1 MLQQKHSPV
10 LSAKLSRTPGVKPQP
25 AMLKFGETAWNIA
38 DGTLYGKVL
47 DEDQNEII
55 IPIAGNGLIEWL
67 KEALFNEIEIA
78 ANQTHII
85 WKYANSDEWND
96 IVALEDISGVDGR
109 EIILSAS
116 ETHITFKYEGDSEFQ
131 NLVAL
136 SELKGQDADNI
147 ELAVS
152 TTHIIWKL
160 QGNASWNNLI
170 ALDQITGTD
179 GEDAREILISENDTH
194 ILWKYHGDP
203 SWNNLLEK
211 HPTGYSSQPEQALTG
226 NQVISKINVSDKG
239 HVTGIETRE
248 IQLPHANATVSE
260 DITAALEVG
269 GIAPGDVVQ
278 EGTSL
283 TALVKQLL
291 LTTFFPSL
299 IAPSGSLSLNFA
311 SQVEAG
317 YSGNAT
323 LTFSF
328 DRGQI
333 RGNMVDGVWNPTA
346 FQNHRAGAAT
356 AYVFNGTNNGLSNQY
371 SIGLISVGDET
382 LSYAASVSYSQ
393 GVQPLDSEGNNYS
406 SPLPGGSIAQSAS
419 VTGRRRLFFGHSSSA
434 DSSDAIRG
442 LQSSSLNPLNGHS
455 FTLSAPAGATNIVIA
470 YPAILRNLSSVVHV
484 EGMNAEISNQ
494 FTSSLVSVNGLNGFT
509 AISYK
514 VFVLSPVAPLQS
526 SATFNCTI

>member
-1 MLQQKHSPV
+1 MLQQKHKPI
-10 LSAKLSRTPGVKPQP
+10 LSAKISRTPGVKPMP

-47 DEDQNEII
+47 DNDQNEII

-67 KEALFNEIEIA
+67 KDALFNEIEIA

-96 IVALEDISGVDGR
+96 IVALEDIAGVDGR

-116 ETHITFKYEGDSEFQ
+116 ETHITYGYEGDSEFQ

-152 TTHIIWKL
+152 ATHIIWKL
-160 QGNASWNNLI
+160 QGDTSWNNLI
-170 ALDQITGTD
+170 ALDQITGAD

-194 ILWKYHGDP
+194 ILWKYQGDP
-203 SWNNLLEK
+203 AWNNLLQK
-211 HPTGYSSQPEQALTG
+211 HPTGFSSQPIQALTG
-226 NQVISKINVSDKG
+226 NQVISRIIVSDQG

-248 IQLPHANATVSE
+248 MQLPSSNPVVLE

-269 GIAPGDVVQ
+269 GVAPGDVVQ
-278 EGTSL
+278 EGTTL

-299 IAPSGSLSLNFA
+299 IAPSASLSINFP

-317 YSGNAT
+317 YSGNAS
-323 LTFSF
+323 LTMSF
-328 DRGQI
+328 NRGQI
-333 RGNMVDGVWNPTA
+333 RGAVVDGVWNPAA
-346 FQNHRAGAAT
+346 FQNHRAGQVSGF
-356 AYVFNGTNNGLSNQY
+356 VFNGLDNGTSGHF
-371 SIGLISVGDET
+371 SIGIVTVGDET
-382 LSYAASVSYSQ
+382 LSYSATVSYLQ
-393 GVQPLDSEGNNYS
+393 GPQPLDSEGNPYS
-406 SPLPGGSIAQSAS
+406 SPLPAASMTRSAS

-434 DSSDAIRG
+434 DSSDAIRN
-442 LQSSSLNPLNGHS
+442 LQSSSLNPSGGTS
-455 FTLSAPAGATNIVIA
+455 FTISVPLGATNVVIA
-470 YPAILRNLSSVVHV
+470 YPGSLRDLSSVVHV
-484 EGMNAEISNQ
+484 EGMNAEISQQ
-494 FTSSLVSVNGLNGFT
+494 FISSLLSVAGANGFNP
-509 AISYK
+509 IHYK
-514 VFVLSPVAPLQS
+514 VFVLTPVAPLES